1 MKYWNP
7 SEKKLPTWVKFSGYN
22 VQVLMHK
29 VWTNYNSYIVKSSEN
44 ICSSSGGALKK
55 RKIGWNSIY
64 HKN

>member
-1 MKYWNP
+1 MKYSNP

-22 VQVLMHK
+22 VQVLMRK

-55 RKIGWNSIY
+55 GKTGRNSIY